1 MKCTMCGAA
10 MCPVKT
16 DLPFKTG
23 ERAIVIL
30 RDLPVHQC
38 GSCSHYLIDDAVL
51 ERVDA
56 ILHRIDGAAELE
68 IVRYAA

>member
-1 MKCTMCGAA
+1 MKCTVCGAT
-10 MCPVKT
+10 MRHEKT
-16 DLPFKTG
+16 DLPFKTS

-38 GSCSHYLIDDAVL
+38 GSCTHYLVEDGVL
-51 ERVDA
+51 ERVDS
-56 ILHRIDGAAELE
+56 ILAGINSAAELE

>member
-1 MKCTMCGAA
+1 MRS
-10 MCPVKT
+10 VKT
-16 DLPFKTG
+16 DLPLKTA

-38 GSCSHYLIDDAVL
+38 GSCAHYLIDDAVL
-51 ERVDA
+51 EHIDG
-56 ILHRIDGAAELE
+56 ILNRIDGAAELE